1 MKKTVLLYKIHR
13 WLGLTMSVVMLLLCL
28 TGGILLIGQDMTGDS
43 SQEEGMYISAREL
56 WQDLPVAML
65 SAEVEYPS
73 WNIYSVRV
81 DEQKG
86 ILRLQL
92 RNNDSASASSDK
104 KLLLWQHVQQSLLEK
119 QAIKSDNSLW
129 NMVSNVS
136 HDLHLRL
143 GLGSF
148 GHELL
153 KVLCVLFLLIIVTG
167 VMLYPS
173 FMKGISF
180 GARRKYTKR
189 LYWADMHKFLGIVSG
204 TWLVILTASAL
215 IILLYTDARAS
226 YGKSAWYEAEN
237 NFISIRDDVSGL
249 GRLTPLGA
257 VNDMIDEIPDR
268 RVVAMTLPS
277 SKNSFYG
284 FEVTDIPKRQG
295 NFSCAEWYFLTE
307 DGKTVYSKSAPI
319 IVKLGEWALNLH
331 LHNHDG
337 RWLHF
342 MWLVLVCVSV
352 GMVISG
358 VLAYGF
364 RFTKILLVH
373 DRNQVVSG
381 SRDNCVWKWPVIVC
395 GFSIAGLFLPLL
407 PGAGIVAGGI
417 FLGLVMLIYVYFL
430 VV

>member
-173 FMKGISF
+173 FM
-180 GARRKYTKR
+180 
-189 LYWADMHKFLGIVSG
+189 
-204 TWLVILTASAL
+204 
-215 IILLYTDARAS
+215 
-226 YGKSAWYEAEN
+226 
-237 NFISIRDDVSGL
+237 
-249 GRLTPLGA
+249 
-257 VNDMIDEIPDR
+257 
-268 RVVAMTLPS
+268 
-277 SKNSFYG
+277 
-284 FEVTDIPKRQG
+284 
-295 NFSCAEWYFLTE
+295 
-307 DGKTVYSKSAPI
+307 
-319 IVKLGEWALNLH
+319 
-331 LHNHDG
+331 
-337 RWLHF
+337 
-342 MWLVLVCVSV
+342 
-352 GMVISG
+352 
-358 VLAYGF
+358 
-364 RFTKILLVH
+364 
-373 DRNQVVSG
+373 
-381 SRDNCVWKWPVIVC
+381 
-395 GFSIAGLFLPLL
+395 
-407 PGAGIVAGGI
+407 
-417 FLGLVMLIYVYFL
+417 
-430 VV
+430 

>member
-129 NMVSNVS
+129 NMVSNIS

-237 NFISIRDDVSGL
+237 NFISIRDEVSGL
-249 GRLTPLGA
+249 GR
-257 VNDMIDEIPDR
+257 
-268 RVVAMTLPS
+268 
-277 SKNSFYG
+277 
-284 FEVTDIPKRQG
+284 
-295 NFSCAEWYFLTE
+295 
-307 DGKTVYSKSAPI
+307 
-319 IVKLGEWALNLH
+319 
-331 LHNHDG
+331 
-337 RWLHF
+337 
-342 MWLVLVCVSV
+342 
-352 GMVISG
+352 
-358 VLAYGF
+358 
-364 RFTKILLVH
+364 
-373 DRNQVVSG
+373 
-381 SRDNCVWKWPVIVC
+381 
-395 GFSIAGLFLPLL
+395 
-407 PGAGIVAGGI
+407 
-417 FLGLVMLIYVYFL
+417 
-430 VV
+430 